1 MMYNITVNFALIFKF
16 LIENLAREKIDFAVM
31 GGFALQAAGVTR
43 TTQDID
49 LLVLKED
56 SPKIKEMM
64 LKHRY
69 ELLYESEDVMNF
81 TSKNFELGRVD
92 FLLAYRKYTLAM
104 LKRAKNEPVL
114 GGKFKIKVL
123 NVEDQIGLKVQ
134 ASSNN
139 PKRLHQDMADI
150 RMLLENNYSKL
161 DLKLIR
167 EYFSLFNRER
177 ELNDIIEEIN
187 NA

>member
-1 MMYNITVNFALIFKF
+1 MNFALIFKF
-16 LIENLAREKIDFAVM
+16 LIENLSHEKIDFALM

-49 LLVLKED
+49 MLVLSED
-56 SPKIKEMM
+56 SPKVKEIM
-64 LKHRY
+64 LKHHY
-69 ELLYESEDVMNF
+69 ELLYESEEMLNF

-92 FLLAYRKYTLAM
+92 FLLARRKYTLAM
-104 LKRAKNEPVL
+104 LKRAKEEHVL

-123 NVEDQIGLKVQ
+123 SAEDQIGLKVQ

-139 PKRLHQDMADI
+139 PKRLLQDMADVK
-150 RMLLENNYSKL
+150 MLMENNYPKL

-167 EYFSLFNRER
+167 EYFSLFGREK
-177 ELNDIIEEIN
+177 ELNDMIKEIK

>member
-1 MMYNITVNFALIFKF
+1 MNFTLIFKF
-16 LIENLAREKIDFAVM
+16 LVENLSREKINFALI

-49 LLVLKED
+49 LLVLSEN
-56 SPKIKEMM
+56 SPKIKEIM
-64 LKHRY
+64 LKHGY
-69 ELLYESEDVMNF
+69 ELLYESEEVLNF

-92 FLLAYRKYTLAM
+92 FLLACRKYTLAM
-104 LKRAKNEPVL
+104 LKRAEKKPVL

-123 NVEDQIGLKVQ
+123 IAEDQIGLKVQ

-139 PKRLHQDMADI
+139 PKRLYHDMADV
-150 RMLLENNYSKL
+150 RMLLENNLSKL
-161 DLKLIR
+161 DLRRIR
-167 EYFSLFNRER
+167 EYFTLFDRER
-177 ELNDIIEEIN
+177 ELDDMIKEIK